1 MTITASRV
9 WHNGAWVVSAIHQ
22 GYTES
27 ITYYGFTKREAMAR
41 FRDEMKRRRY
51 AK

>member
-9 WHNGAWVVSAIHQ
+9 WHNGAWVVSAIHH
-22 GYTES
+22 GYMES
-27 ITYYGFTKREAMAR
+27 ITYYGFTKSEAMAR
-41 FRDEMKRRRY
+41 FRAEMKRRQY

>member
-1 MTITASRV
+1 MTISATRV
-9 WHNGAWVVSAIHQ
+9 WHNGAWVISAMYA
-22 GYTES
+22 GYQES

-41 FRDEMKRRRY
+41 FREEMKRRRY